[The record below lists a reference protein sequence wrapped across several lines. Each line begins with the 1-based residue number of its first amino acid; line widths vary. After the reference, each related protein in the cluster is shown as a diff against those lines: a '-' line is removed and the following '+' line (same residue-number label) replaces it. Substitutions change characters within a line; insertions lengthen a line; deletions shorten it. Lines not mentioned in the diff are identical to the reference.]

1 MSCDDVVWG
10 TWGTFWSRFCQEE
23 ASRWN
28 EDSGRGRRNESRSR
42 CSGCGVARAHTQT
55 AAASTAHIAACTL
68 SRSQVIIAPNHRLPV
83 PRSRNRSALPLVASG
98 ATTDAFLCWRRRSPR
113 GWRPLAVGGY
123 FARLSLAAVC
133 RCSRL
138 GGCWVAVGGCCGV
151 CMCVSVCDRRWRRL
165 ATAGSGARRRRLDQV
180 RLRTVLPL
188 RPPLLIQLVQLL
200 RRLRSATRKYPPVKL
215 ETHTQLL

>member
-1 MSCDDVVWG
+1 M
-10 TWGTFWSRFCQEE
+10 FWSRFCQEE

-28 EDSGRGRRNESRSR
+28 EGSGRGRRKESRSR

-98 ATTDAFLCWRRRSPR
+98 ATTDAFCAAGAALDGDDVHWLRS
-113 GWRPLAVGGY
+113 AVSRYG
-123 FARLSLAAVC
+123 LSLPAPWWL
-133 RCSRL
+133 L
-138 GGCWVAVGGCCGV
+138 GRSWWLFCV
-151 CMCVSVCDRRWRRL
+151 CMCVPVCDRRWRRL

-200 RRLRSATRKYPPVKL
+200 RRLRSATRKYPPAKSK
-215 ETHTQLL
+215 THTQLL